1 MTTDPLTILRDI
13 GKQAGKRVTAT
24 NLFDVNVCK
33 SPYDPRRPW
42 EIVALPGDFFRHKLN
57 IAFGKHKVTLRANGE
72 FIAVEVTEALDLDIC
87 SINRRERVY
96 PLSQSP
102 LRVPGFPS
110 FPVFSRESN
119 TNLWQFLRSAAL
131 TQALGRLQLT
141 EHESLHV
148 NRGGIVLYL
157 QRDST
162 ESVMAAVE
170 VAWQLAEQFPQ
181 VDDNLDL
188 SGLPAKFESLLVLI
202 PKWALSDDEKRSEM
216 LEETSLDE
224 LKSFAATVTPYIPAI
239 DEYLD
244 SFGDEPPPE
253 AAAALGALAEC
264 CLEAQIVIRDSE
276 KK

>member
-13 GKQAGKRVTAT
+13 GKQAGKRITAT
-24 NLFDVNVCK
+24 NLFDVNVCT
-33 SPYDPRRPW
+33 SPYDSKRPW
-42 EIVALPGDFFRHKLN
+42 EILALPGDFFRHKLN
-57 IAFGKHKVTLRANGE
+57 IAFGKHKVTLRANGD
-72 FIAVEVTEALDLDIC
+72 FIAVEVAENLDLDVS
-87 SINRRERVY
+87 SINRRDKVFQ
-96 PLSQSP
+96 LSQSP
-102 LRVPGFPS
+102 LHVPGFPS
-110 FPVFSRESN
+110 FPVFSRQSN
-119 TNLWQFLRSAAL
+119 ADLRRFLHSAAL
-131 TQALGRLQLT
+131 TQALGLLQLT

-157 QRDST
+157 QRDSR
-162 ESVMAAVE
+162 EGVMSAVE
-170 VAWQLAEQFPQ
+170 AACQLAEQFPR

-188 SGLPAKFESLLVLI
+188 SGLPAKFESLLGLI

-224 LKSFAATVTPYIPAI
+224 LKSFAATVSPYITGI
-239 DEYLD
+239 DEYLN

-264 CLEAQIVIRDSE
+264 CLEAQTVIRDSE